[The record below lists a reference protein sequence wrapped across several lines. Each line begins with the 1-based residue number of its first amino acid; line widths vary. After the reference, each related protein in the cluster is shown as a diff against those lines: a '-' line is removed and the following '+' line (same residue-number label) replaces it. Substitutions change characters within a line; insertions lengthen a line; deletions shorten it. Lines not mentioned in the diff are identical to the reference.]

1 MKFEKSCGGVVFR
14 EKDGCI
20 EYLLIFNKKGSS
32 SGHWGFPKGHVE
44 KDETE
49 HETAA
54 REIKEEANV
63 TVAFVDGFRA
73 VSRYSPK
80 QNVMKDVVYF
90 LARAKTE
97 NVIVQQSEVADYAWE
112 PYEKAWKTLHN
123 DRAILQKAN
132 DFLMSRIKKQPVL
145 N

>member
-1 MKFEKSCGGVVFR
+1 MKFEKSCGGVIFR
-14 EKDGCI
+14 EKNGRI

-44 KDETE
+44 ANETE

-63 TVAFVDGFRA
+63 TVEFIDGFRE
-73 VSRYSPK
+73 VSTYSPK

-90 LARAKTE
+90 LARAKTD
-97 NVIVQQSEVADYAWE
+97 NVVLQQSEVADYAWK
-112 PYEKAWKTLHN
+112 PYGEAHKTLHN
-123 DRAILQKAN
+123 DRVILQKAN
-132 DFLMSRIKKQPVL
+132 DFLESKIKKQPVL
-145 N
+145 Q